1 VAPSFVREVGKRPDA
16 TDLSSTSGSLTSLGK
31 LTLAQRAVRCSPHP
45 VDRVAHRMLRLTG
58 RADPRAS
65 GGLGHLA
72 GPLGF
77 PRATFISSVLR
88 LPTVYSYRQ
97 EQGLCRWR
105 KRATR
110 VGTCR

>member
-1 VAPSFVREVGKRPDA
+1 MAPSFVREVGKRQDA
-16 TDLSSTSGSLTSLGK
+16 TDLSSTGGSLTSLGK
-31 LTLAQRAVRCSPHP
+31 LTLAQPAVRCSPHP
-45 VDRVAHRMLRLTG
+45 VDGVAHQMLRST
-58 RADPRAS
+58 RQADPRAS
-65 GGLGHLA
+65 GA
-72 GPLGF
+72 SAISGPLGF
-77 PRATFISSVLR
+77 PPATFISSVLR